1 MSVSAIGAAAPQLAS
16 LQQSQPPAVSVDADG
31 DRDGDTSAADT
42 AAAAPSTTVNALG
55 QTLGAK
61 VNTTA

>member
-1 MSVSAIGAAAPQLAS
+1 MSVNAIGTAAPHLAS
-16 LQQSQPPAVSVDADG
+16 LQQSQAAVSVDADG
-31 DRDGDTSAADT
+31 DRDGDTKATET
-42 AAAAPSTTVNALG
+42 AAEPSTTINALG